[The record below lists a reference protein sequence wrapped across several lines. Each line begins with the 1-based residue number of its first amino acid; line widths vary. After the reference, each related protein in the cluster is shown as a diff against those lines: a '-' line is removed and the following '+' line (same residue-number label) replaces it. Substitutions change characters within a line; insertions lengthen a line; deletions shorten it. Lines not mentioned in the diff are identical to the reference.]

1 MAAAAHAL
9 TSRPAAASHDDHLD
23 VRAFFL
29 SCGTVV
35 AKSSAGAGELLFRLD
50 NLKMFRRAAGISQA
64 RLAVLASQAAG
75 RDIWPRTV
83 GALERLERGARERT
97 VLALAVALGIRFAD
111 LFRPLADDERRALQL
126 QLADRFRHD

>member
-1 MAAAAHAL
+1 MA
-9 TSRPAAASHDDHLD
+9 DDHLDDLD

-29 SCGTVV
+29 SCDTVV
-35 AKSSAGAGELLFRLD
+35 AKSSAGAGELFFKLSALRAFRC
-50 NLKMFRRAAGISQA
+50 AAGISQQ

-75 RDIWPRTV
+75 RDIWPKTV

-111 LFRPLADDERRALQL
+111 LFRPLADDERQALQL